1 MKESIKM
8 IKSSDELYEEKG
20 KETEIWVKIVE
31 MYGIKKCIYFL
42 ASLKWLSFR
51 KKHGKIVLSKQLFL
65 IIFKKRIMVKDMW
78 FTS

>member
-1 MKESIKM
+1 M
-8 IKSSDELYEEKG
+8 
-20 KETEIWVKIVE
+20 KIVE

-65 IIFKKRIMVKDMW
+65 IIFKKRIMVKDM
-78 FTS
+78 